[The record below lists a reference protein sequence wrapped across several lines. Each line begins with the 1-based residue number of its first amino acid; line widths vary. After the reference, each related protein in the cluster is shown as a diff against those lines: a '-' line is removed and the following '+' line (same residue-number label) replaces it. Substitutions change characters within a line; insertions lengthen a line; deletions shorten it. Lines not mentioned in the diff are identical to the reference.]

1 MANPNCPIPN
11 NINPLQPTGFQLA
24 ITKLPEVTF
33 FCQTAI
39 IPEVTIPPVDMGT
52 PLSINKLPGD
62 RITFGEFTVSFLVDE
77 NMNNYISIW
86 NWIIG
91 LGFPENYTQ
100 YQALLASG
108 QVSTQ
113 GASGAY
119 GEGIP
124 APQFGTIQGDY
135 SDATLQI
142 LGSNNVPVR
151 TIHFVDLHPITLS
164 TLEFKANT
172 TDVQYLTGTATFG
185 YTYFNLL

>member
-11 NINPLQPTGFQLA
+11 NINPLQPTGFQLS
-24 ITKLPEVTF
+24 ITKLPEVSF

-39 IPEVTIPPVDMGT
+39 IPEVLIPPVDMGT

-62 RITFGEFTVSFLVDE
+62 RITFGEFSVNFLIDE
-77 NMNNYISIW
+77 GMTNYIAIW

-91 LGFPENYTQ
+91 LGFPENYMQ
-100 YQALLASG
+100 YQDLITSD
-108 QVSTQ
+108 QVSTTP
-113 GASGAY
+113 GTGTST
-119 GEGIP
+119 I
-124 APQFGTIQGDY
+124 PQFGTLQGNY

-142 LGSNNVPVR
+142 LGSNNVAVR
-151 TIHFVDLHPITLS
+151 TVHFIDLHPISLS

>member
-39 IPEVTIPPVDMGT
+39 IPEVLIPPVDMGT

-62 RITFGEFTVSFLVDE
+62 RITFSEFTINFLIDE

-100 YQALLASG
+100 YQELLTSS

-113 GASGAY
+113 PDTADN
-119 GEGIP
+119 P
-124 APQFGTIQGDY
+124 AIPQFGMLQGNY

-142 LGSNNVPVR
+142 LGSNNVAVR
-151 TIHFVDLHPITLS
+151 TIHFVDLHPISLS
-164 TLEFKANT
+164 SLEFKANT
-172 TDVQYLTGTATFG
+172 PDVQYLTGSATFG